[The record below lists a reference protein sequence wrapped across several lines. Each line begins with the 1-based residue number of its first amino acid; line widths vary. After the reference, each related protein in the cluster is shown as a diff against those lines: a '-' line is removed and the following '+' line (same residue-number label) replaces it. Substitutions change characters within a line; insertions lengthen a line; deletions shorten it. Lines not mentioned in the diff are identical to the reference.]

1 MYSTKHLI
9 IVFSLSLIRTTNC
22 KHCDICNL
30 QHKKIESAFTFGNTA
45 YLICGNTVW
54 KYYYEREVL
63 DPEFTHF
70 KDLFIGECHPF
81 HYPKGKI
88 ILFSLK

>member
-1 MYSTKHLI
+1 M
-9 IVFSLSLIRTTNC
+9 
-22 KHCDICNL
+22 
-30 QHKKIESAFTFGNTA
+30 
-45 YLICGNTVW
+45 CGNTVW